1 MPNRTVSPV
10 QIEVAADEEPF
21 VDFIEAHFDSDF
33 YLRIHVDV
41 AKAGIDAAEH
51 FFTHGIGENRRFSP
65 YVDMHHGVDAS
76 LSLDR
81 TWKTFRWRGNPIAV
95 RLVSGQGHDVPAA
108 DGGRRSFFARF
119 GRAFGRRRLPVIAQV
134 GNPFESV
141 GRSEHIRTIWRALR
155 AASVRATIYDV
166 YGQVPDGS
174 VFAEMGHC
182 RVDWVADGIRI
193 FHLNGAEMQYAL
205 PKIEERQP
213 GFLRRGY
220 NVLAPAWELPR
231 FPAEWAKEFNRFHEI
246 WAPTAYVQEAL
257 QRAVSVPIFRLRNAC
272 EPHVATHLDK
282 SYFGI
287 PEDSFAILNFFD
299 LRSRTARKNPW
310 AVIEAFRRLLK
321 ARPAS
326 NACLVLKINYPAFD
340 PKVVAKLA
348 GEVAP
353 LRHRAILIDKIITT
367 NEIRNLVRCCDCFI
381 SLHRSEGFGRGPAEA
396 MFFGKPTIATG
407 WSGNM
412 EYMNDKVAFPIR
424 YTLQPVKEGEYP
436 QHEDQVWAEADV
448 AHAAEVLIWLLD
460 DPALRRKI
468 GERGRIHM
476 ELQYSDKIVGASYR
490 RRIEAIL
497 DGPGRTFRNINR

>member
-1 MPNRTVSPV
+1 
-10 QIEVAADEEPF
+10 
-21 VDFIEAHFDSDF
+21 
-33 YLRIHVDV
+33 
-41 AKAGIDAAEH
+41 
-51 FFTHGIGENRRFSP
+51 
-65 YVDMHHGVDAS
+65 
-76 LSLDR
+76 
-81 TWKTFRWRGNPIAV
+81 
-95 RLVSGQGHDVPAA
+95 
-108 DGGRRSFFARF
+108 
-119 GRAFGRRRLPVIAQV
+119 
-134 GNPFESV
+134 
-141 GRSEHIRTIWRALR
+141 
-155 AASVRATIYDV
+155 
-166 YGQVPDGS
+166 
-174 VFAEMGHC
+174 MGHC

-246 WAPTAYVQEAL
+246 WAPTAYVQGVL

-272 EPHVATHLDK
+272 EPHAATNLDK
-282 SYFGI
+282 SCFGI

-299 LRSRTARKNPW
+299 LRSGTARKNPW
-310 AVIEAFRRLLK
+310 AVIEAFRRLRK

-326 NACLVLKINYPAFD
+326 NAYLVLKINYPAFD

-348 GEVAP
+348 GEVAQ
-353 LRHRAILIDKIITT
+353 LRDHAILIDKIMTT

-396 MFFGKPTIATG
+396 MFFGKPAIATG

-468 GERGRIHM
+468 GERGRRHM
-476 ELQYSDKIVGASYR
+476 ERQYSDKIVGMSYR

>member
-1 MPNRTVSPV
+1 M
-10 QIEVAADEEPF
+10 
-21 VDFIEAHFDSDF
+21 
-33 YLRIHVDV
+33 

-51 FFTHGIGENRRFSP
+51 FFTHGIGENRQFSP

-166 YGQVPDGS
+166 YGHVPDGS

-246 WAPTAYVQEAL
+246 WAPTAYVQEACS
-257 QRAVSVPIFRLRNAC
+257 A
-272 EPHVATHLDK
+272 
-282 SYFGI
+282 
-287 PEDSFAILNFFD
+287 
-299 LRSRTARKNPW
+299 RSRCQFSAFAMLASRTWRHTWINRTSG
-310 AVIEAFRRLLK
+310 FRRTASRFLIFSISVR
-321 ARPAS
+321 ARQG
-326 NACLVLKINYPAFD
+326 KI
-340 PKVVAKLA
+340 L
-348 GEVAP
+348 G
-353 LRHRAILIDKIITT
+353 L
-367 NEIRNLVRCCDCFI
+367 
-381 SLHRSEGFGRGPAEA
+381 
-396 MFFGKPTIATG
+396 
-407 WSGNM
+407 
-412 EYMNDKVAFPIR
+412 
-424 YTLQPVKEGEYP
+424 
-436 QHEDQVWAEADV
+436 
-448 AHAAEVLIWLLD
+448 
-460 DPALRRKI
+460 
-468 GERGRIHM
+468 
-476 ELQYSDKIVGASYR
+476 
-490 RRIEAIL
+490 
-497 DGPGRTFRNINR
+497 